1 MQARPPQR
9 RILLDEPVTTLTDY
23 AIAIAAGAFSVFLLA
38 EAGERSVMLV
48 SAGAFAVNAVAA
60 ALGGTSHGIG
70 RRLSRERAR
79 AVWTSSLWC
88 VQLSSLLLAGAVLIA
103 RLPPPGAAAAI
114 TVIAGK
120 TLAVATRIAL
130 SPRFPHAAIDA
141 ATSLSVVALVEALAW
156 LGGTSSSAPWMLA
169 ACTVT
174 GAGVLIQ
181 RSGRGWGSRLT
192 HNDLFHIAQL
202 AATPLFYRGA
212 LLLDR

>member
-1 MQARPPQR
+1 
-9 RILLDEPVTTLTDY
+9 
-23 AIAIAAGAFSVFLLA
+23 
-38 EAGERSVMLV
+38 
-48 SAGAFAVNAVAA
+48 VNAVAA

-70 RRLSRERAR
+70 RRLRRGRAR

-103 RLPPPGAAAAI
+103 RLLPPLAAAVAI
-114 TVIAGK
+114 TVIVGK
-120 TLAVATRIAL
+120 TLAVAARIAL
-130 SPRFPHAAIDA
+130 APRFPHAAIDA

-156 LGGTSSSAPWMLA
+156 FGGASSSAPWMLA